1 MKRLYGIFMMLS
13 ILLVSNPT
21 FAQKDSRFERFKE
34 MKLNFILENTELNNT
49 EIESFKIIFEES
61 ENKYHDEVWVLKRKL
76 RIELTEAYDTIS
88 SEIASKY
95 IKDYYQF
102 EQLGMTIKH
111 NRNQK
116 LLKSIRAK
124 VVLRILQ
131 QEKEFDEMMF
141 KRIRNR
147 SKEKQKEKEKE

>member
-1 MKRLYGIFMMLS
+1 MKKLNGIFILLS
-13 ILLVSNPT
+13 ILIVSNPT
-21 FAQKDSRFERFKE
+21 YAQKNRRFEGFKE

-61 ENKYHDEVWVLKRKL
+61 ENKYHNEVWVLKRKL
-76 RIELTEAYDTIS
+76 RKNLTQAHDTIS
-88 SEIASKY
+88 SESVSKY
-95 IKDYYQF
+95 INDYYQF
-102 EQLGMTIKH
+102 EQLGMSIK
-111 NRNQK
+111 NERNQA
-116 LLKSIRAK
+116 LLKSIRPK

-131 QEKEFDEMMF
+131 QEKEFDEVMF

>member
-1 MKRLYGIFMMLS
+1 MKKLNGIFILLLT
-13 ILLVSNPT
+13 LLVSNPT
-21 FAQKDSRFERFKE
+21 YAQKNSRFERFKE

-61 ENKYHDEVWVLKRKL
+61 ENKYHNEVWVLKRKL
-76 RIELTEAYDTIS
+76 RKNLTQAYDTIS
-88 SEIASKY
+88 SESVSKY
-95 IKDYYQF
+95 INDYYQF
-102 EQLGMTIKH
+102 EQLGMSIK
-111 NRNQK
+111 NKRNQA
-116 LLKSIRAK
+116 LLKSIRPK

-131 QEKEFDEMMF
+131 QEKEFDEVMF

>member
-1 MKRLYGIFMMLS
+1 MKKLNGILILLS
-13 ILLVSNPT
+13 ILIVSNPT
-21 FAQKDSRFERFKE
+21 YAQKNRRFEGFKE

-61 ENKYHDEVWVLKRKL
+61 ENKYHNEVWVLKRKL
-76 RIELTEAYDTIS
+76 RKDIREAYDTIS
-88 SEIASKY
+88 SESASKY
-95 IKDYYQF
+95 INDYYQF

-116 LLKSIRAK
+116 LLKLIRPK

-131 QEKEFDEMMF
+131 QEKEFDEVMF
-141 KRIRNR
+141 KRMRNR
-147 SKEKQKEKEKE
+147 SKEKQKE